1 MNAEAVRITITE
13 DRTDSVFSL
22 LTRSWSI
29 AVPLYQPPGSG
40 LRHLVFL
47 AIFGLAV
54 VFLSGPVIALASIVL
69 SIVLTLGSLLLVFAA
84 IGFVVWAPAYF
95 LYAGREAAGER
106 IRGMGRSIGGTL
118 HHLAHIGKQAVVLPA
133 RFTARLFR
141 GGMYTAKVTGQ
152 FVGEVLIVGLTGT
165 AIGAA
170 LGLTIAAMNSQ
181 NPAETIPFNAAVGG
195 GIASVVGV
203 ALAFMPKN
211 SRARRMAA

>member
-1 MNAEAVRITITE
+1 LE

-22 LTRSWSI
+22 LTCPWRI
-29 AVPLYQPPGSG
+29 PVPLYQPPGSG

-47 AIFGLAV
+47 AVLGLAV
-54 VFLSGPVIALASIVL
+54 IFLSGPVIALASIVL
-69 SIVLTLGSLLLVFAA
+69 SVVLTLGALLLVFAA

-106 IRGMGRSIGGTL
+106 IGAMGRSIGATMR
-118 HHLAHIGKQAVVLPA
+118 HLVHIGKQAVVLPA

-141 GGMYTAKVTGQ
+141 GGVYTAKVTGQ
-152 FVGEVLIVGLTGT
+152 FVGEVVLVGLTGT

-170 LGLTIAAMNSQ
+170 LGLTMAAMNNQ
-181 NPAETIPFNAAVGG
+181 NPADVIPLNAAVGG

-203 ALAFMPKN
+203 ALALMPK
-211 SRARRMAA
+211 SPGARRAAA